1 MIGLST
7 PIFDID
13 GDFIFYA
20 NNLIIDDLTNTT
32 VERRIN
38 KVKTLDGGVFI
49 DDSGYTA
56 GDIDIVISV
65 RNPDEILFI
74 NLRNLFLYHSFV
86 TIITAEGNY
95 SCVPYTIKLVN
106 GNAVMVFSTKEE
118 V

>member
-38 KVKTLDGGVFI
+38 KVKHW
-49 DDSGYTA
+49 TA
-56 GDIDIVISV
+56 
-65 RNPDEILFI
+65 
-74 NLRNLFLYHSFV
+74 
-86 TIITAEGNY
+86 
-95 SCVPYTIKLVN
+95 
-106 GNAVMVFSTKEE
+106 VFSSMTADILLAI
-118 V
+118 